1 MALFYPFIGNI
12 LGIRVLS
19 TFSKTPGFLSSN
31 LSCHKATQCFYT
43 PNCTISHFETRYSTY
58 STIKSL
64 PRADQLEHPPGQYLQ
79 RVNTPQY
86 CYIYIISRIIKIQAH
101 LKLFYLKTR
110 KGWAPSLTELDN
122 TWKSF
127 VVYIVAR
134 LQTLPSYGCTNL
146 NILTKK
152 PSVIWISPC
161 KYT

>member
-1 MALFYPFIGNI
+1 MVDLWNRPPKQQSGNPFRYTKSTVLTTKALYTPFTKAYTTHGPLFPFIGNN
-12 LGIRVLS
+12 LGIWVLS

-31 LSCHKATQCFYT
+31 LSYHKATQGFYT
-43 PNCTISHFETRYSTY
+43 PNCTISHFETRHSTY

-122 TWKSF
+122 S
-127 VVYIVAR
+127 
-134 LQTLPSYGCTNL
+134 
-146 NILTKK
+146 
-152 PSVIWISPC
+152 
-161 KYT
+161 